1 LCAFRGCSYK
11 PLNLQDILV
20 FADRRTGSP
29 LAAGQL
35 ERRAGAA
42 DRRRAARFVGLG
54 LLCLGMAAPA
64 SAQIY
69 SWRDANGNLVLSNR
83 RQNSAATEVQS
94 YAVPKADS
102 VRATRY
108 AAADKARAYEDIIN
122 EHSRNHGVRPALV
135 KAVMQVESAFN
146 PMARSPKGA
155 LGLMQLMP
163 ATIQQY
169 RVTDPFDP
177 RENVRGGVAYL
188 RHLLDR
194 YENNEQLALAAY
206 NAGPGAVDKYK
217 QSVPP
222 YRETRNYVAQISQ
235 MTDVSDSAARPI
247 AVRGNSIYKVTEVI
261 DGRTVVRY
269 TDKKPTTGAV
279 DVVGGR

>member
-1 LCAFRGCSYK
+1 MG
-11 PLNLQDILV
+11 I
-20 FADRRTGSP
+20 
-29 LAAGQL
+29 
-35 ERRAGAA
+35 
-42 DRRRAARFVGLG
+42 
-54 LLCLGMAAPA
+54 AAPA

-69 SWRDANGNLVLSNR
+69 SWQDANGNLVVSNR
-83 RQNSAATEVQS
+83 RPGTVKYEQKSFP
-94 YAVPKADS
+94 VPKAEN

-108 AAADKARAYEDIIN
+108 VAADRARPYEELIA
-122 EHSRNHGVRPALV
+122 EHSRAHGVRAELV

-146 PMARSPKGA
+146 PYARSPKGA

-163 ATIQQY
+163 ATARRY
-169 RVTDPFDP
+169 GVKDPFDP

-206 NAGPGAVDKYK
+206 NAGPGAVDKYG

-222 YRETRNYVAQISQ
+222 YKETRNYVKQINRL
-235 MTDVSDSAARPI
+235 TIVGEATTRPI
-247 AVRGNSIYKVTEVI
+247 AIRDQSIFKVTEVI

-269 TDKKPTTGAV
+269 TDKKPATGATEL
-279 DVVGGR
+279 VGAR